1 MNEQF
6 VRDSSRRYANSY
18 VAVKCSEFSETVPI
32 YVRDIGF
39 NDSGVPSLYSICL
52 DGGMEVKHE
61 FNFKEVEILPTPKS
75 RVFDARGITFVYKR
89 KTDRQWTRGISGNNS
104 FLYSPIAFMLECLQN
119 KTKKCEVQYDKT
131 DAWSLEVVGS
141 LFNDIKTPFTMA
153 LSLLDS
159 GKTISKT
166 ITRNNFISLSPKDGT
181 YLLWYMD
188 RVIASFSPSTYS
200 AEVLEPLYYQ
210 EVRDFFIRQGV
221 YYGIKETN

>member
-1 MNEQF
+1 
-6 VRDSSRRYANSY
+6 
-18 VAVKCSEFSETVPI
+18 
-32 YVRDIGF
+32 
-39 NDSGVPSLYSICL
+39 
-52 DGGMEVKHE
+52 
-61 FNFKEVEILPTPKS
+61 
-75 RVFDARGITFVYKR
+75 
-89 KTDRQWTRGISGNNS
+89 
-104 FLYSPIAFMLECLQN
+104 MLEFLQA
-119 KTKKCEVQYDKT
+119 KTKKCEVRYDRT
-131 DAWSLEVVGS
+131 EAWSLDVIGS

-159 GKTISKT
+159 GKAISKT